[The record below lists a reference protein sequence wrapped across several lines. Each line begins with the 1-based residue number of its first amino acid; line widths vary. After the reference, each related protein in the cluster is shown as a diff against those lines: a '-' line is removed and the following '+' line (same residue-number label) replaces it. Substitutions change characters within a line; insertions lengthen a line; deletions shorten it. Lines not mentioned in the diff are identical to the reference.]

1 MSVRSIEIICIPC
14 NKCSG
19 LEAKIREAIKKIEL
33 TYKLK
38 MPFEFKTTPHLR
50 DLARYSL
57 NPSQAPIILVNDKV
71 EFAGKIEPMLLQK
84 RLEAIH
90 RSC

>member
-1 MSVRSIEIICIPC
+1 MPVRSIEVICIPC
-14 NKCSG
+14 NECNG
-19 LEAKIREAIKKIEL
+19 LETKIREAIKRIEI

-38 MPFEFKTTPHLR
+38 ILFEFKTTPHLR
-50 DLARYSL
+50 DIARYSL
-57 NPSQAPIILVNDKV
+57 NPSQVPVILVNDKV
-71 EFAGKIEPMLLQK
+71 EFAGKIEPVLLGR